1 MIRLLYVN
9 DGKGKAQS
17 HELYMEEDFDIPGT
31 YGENLSEA
39 LEEFTK
45 SLIDKKGEL
54 DELLD
59 AVSERYV
66 EFVDSEGN
74 VIFDEEVTNSW
85 DGSRTSKSIQDAIA
99 ERYSKKLINSEMG
112 KISLLI
118 ENMVSIINGSG
129 DMRWSTEK
137 KNKLIKFFRQL
148 KEKFYQTPNMVV
160 IHSQKTLQ
168 LTWKLPNELFYIVKV
183 KANAIESYIS
193 FRNVSGNRS
202 NISIQVDT
210 LDDVMTM
217 ITLFKLYKA

>member
-1 MIRLLYVN
+1 MIRLLYLN
-9 DGKGKAQS
+9 DGKGKEQS

-31 YGENLSEA
+31 YGENLSQA

-45 SLIDKKGEL
+45 SLINKKEEL

-59 AVSERYV
+59 AVSERHV
-66 EFVDSEGN
+66 EFVDNDGN
-74 VIFDEEVTNSW
+74 IILDEEITNYW
-85 DGSRTSKSIQDAIA
+85 DGSKTSKTIQDAIN
-99 ERYSKKLINSEMG
+99 ERYSKKMINSEIA

-118 ENMVSIINGSG
+118 ENMVSIINGTG
-129 DMRWSTEK
+129 GMRWSTEK
-137 KNKLIKFFRQL
+137 KNKLIEFFRQL
-148 KEKFYQTPNMVV
+148 KEKFYQVPNMVV

-183 KANAIESYIS
+183 KANVIESYIS
-193 FRNVSGNRS
+193 FRNVSGDRS

-217 ITLFKLYKA
+217 IQLFKLYQA